1 MYISLKIVFRFPC
14 APNFCRHI
22 QGPIWGW
29 FFFMLLIRF
38 PKLFK
43 ERFHLKVFVYFIA
56 HYKLILLF
64 FFKFQRSNSNDVEEH
79 KNCLRLKL
87 HHLLLVQ
94 NSWCNFKCKLFL
106 YSAIPHCKM
115 LIKGN
120 KFHSRFTQ
128 TKAQDESLQQMRS
141 KYENPFQMDQFYLW
155 NGLHI
160 STIFQ
165 CCVLSMPSPTLLVSL
180 ESFHVV
186 LGRISS
192 NGIELNGKF

>member
-14 APNFCRHI
+14 APSFCRHI

-106 YSAIPHCKM
+106 YSAVPQCTMVKMFTYRGVTQGPQKSAKQVKKMSICKHQW
-115 LIKGN
+115 L
-120 KFHSRFTQ
+120 
-128 TKAQDESLQQMRS
+128 
-141 KYENPFQMDQFYLW
+141 
-155 NGLHI
+155 
-160 STIFQ
+160 
-165 CCVLSMPSPTLLVSL
+165 
-180 ESFHVV
+180 
-186 LGRISS
+186 
-192 NGIELNGKF
+192 